1 MDHEYLLGF
10 LWEEYQ
16 KNTPSAG
23 RIHQLLAEKGEE
35 VVNDHIAL
43 RTINLPSVSLSRI
56 GEVLEG
62 LGYSA
67 RGDYD
72 FPKKR
77 VKARHFESKDKQGP
91 KIFVS
96 ELILEDFSQQLQ
108 DQLTICFHQIPAGL
122 LSTGAFIYSGRT
134 WGTISYKTYLNLLE
148 ESEYA
153 AWLYVYGF
161 CVNHF
166 TVDIGQLNTLDNL
179 QKMNDFLKKNGF
191 ALNQTGGEIKGS
203 PAQLLEQSST
213 LADNRWVRFAE
224 GTYEIPSCYYEFAK
238 RYPDNNGKLFGGFI
252 AKSADKIFESTNTR
266 SPN

>member
-23 RIHQLLAEKGEE
+23 RIHKLLAEKGEK

-43 RTINLPSVSLSRI
+43 RTVNLPPVSLDRI
-56 GEVLEG
+56 AEVLSD
-62 LGYSA
+62 LGYA
-67 RGDYD
+67 AKDDYD
-72 FPKKR
+72 FPEKR
-77 VKARHFESKDKQGP
+77 LKARHFEREDKKGP

-96 ELILEDFSQQLQ
+96 ELILQNFSQQLQ
-108 DQLTICFHQIPAGL
+108 EQLTICFHQIPLGL

-134 WGTISYKTYLNLLE
+134 WGTISYKTYLSLLK

-166 TVDIGQLNTLDNL
+166 TVDVGQLNTLDSL
-179 QKMNDFLKKNGF
+179 QKMNDFLKQNGF
-191 ALNQTGGEIKGS
+191 TLNQTGGEIKGS
-203 PAQLLEQSST
+203 PAQLLEQSSIM
-213 LADNRWVRFAE
+213 ADNKWIRFAE

-238 RYPDNNGKLFGGFI
+238 RYADADGKLFDGFI
-252 AKSADKIFESTNTR
+252 AKSADKIFESTNTKI
-266 SPN
+266 P